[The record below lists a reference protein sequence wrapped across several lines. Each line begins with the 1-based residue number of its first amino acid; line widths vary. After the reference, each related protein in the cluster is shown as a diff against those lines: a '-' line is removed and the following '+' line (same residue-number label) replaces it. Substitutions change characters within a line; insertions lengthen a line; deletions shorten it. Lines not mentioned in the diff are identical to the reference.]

1 MGARDWGLE
10 ELLTSSTQE
19 KTHAPVSGEAGQQLP
34 SSHTSST
41 TLLASATLLLD
52 TSAPRMGGKG
62 DFYIIQYIV
71 SGDAERKGGWKK
83 QGAHE
88 GLTQ

>member
-1 MGARDWGLE
+1 MLLSVEKQGSNSPAAVPPAPPCLPGATARCD
-10 ELLTSSTQE
+10 
-19 KTHAPVSGEAGQQLP
+19 
-34 SSHTSST
+34 
-41 TLLASATLLLD
+41 SATLLLD